1 MIRRKL
7 LRTTVFILATILLY
21 LLGSAAAASGL
32 YVIDPVHSSVTFKV
46 KHFGI
51 SNVHGRF
58 NDFSGSLRFDNADP
72 SAFAV
77 NVRVVAGSIDTA
89 NSQRDQ
95 HLRSPDFLDVRNFP
109 FVEFNSTSVEKLNA
123 DTYAV
128 RGSLRLHGVT
138 RPLAIRVVLTGTG
151 QDYQGNRRI
160 GFETEFK
167 IKRSDFGMDEM
178 MTSAGDEVRL
188 AVSIEGVAR

>member
-21 LLGSAAAASGL
+21 LLGSAAAASWL

-72 SAFAV
+72 SAFV
-77 NVRVVAGSIDTA
+77 VSVRVVAGSIDTA

-95 HLRSPDFLDVRNFP
+95 HLKSPDFLDVQNFP
-109 FVEFNSTSVEKLNA
+109 FVEFNSTSVEKLTA

-128 RGSLRLHGVT
+128 RGSLRLHGVA
-138 RPLAIRVVLTGTG
+138 RPLAVKVVLTGTG
-151 QDYQGNRRI
+151 QDFQGNRRI

-167 IKRSDFGMDEM
+167 IKRSDFGMDKRM
-178 MTSAGDEVRL
+178 ASAGDEVRL
-188 AVSIEGVAR
+188 TVSIEGVAQ